1 MNISGISPRLT
12 FFDYTFKNV
21 DLLRA
26 VFLHPSL
33 GSIRSKMKEKNA
45 ISFDR
50 LEFLGDRILGLV
62 VAQMLFEKYPELD
75 EGGLSLRSSSLV
87 RMESL
92 YRVCVESGLSL
103 HIQHELPPHEK
114 TGKNLL
120 ADAMEAFLAA
130 LYLDGGLD
138 VVTKFIHLYFE
149 PLLED
154 AGRDMKPA
162 KTYLQELAHQKNLG
176 GRRPLYT
183 ILSQEGLQH
192 LPTFHI
198 EASIQGTEYRAS
210 AFGSSIKE
218 AENLA
223 ATALLEIIKDIK

>member
-1 MNISGISPRLT
+1 MSNTEIFPTLT

-21 DLLRA
+21 NLLKA

-33 GSIRSKMKEKNA
+33 GFMRSKLKEKNE

-50 LEFLGDRILGLV
+50 LEFLGDRVLGLV
-62 VAQMLFEKYPELD
+62 VAQILFKKYPSLD

-130 LYLDGGLD
+130 LYLDGGLE
-138 VVTKFIHLYFE
+138 VVRKFIHQYFE

-162 KTYLQELAHQKNLG
+162 KTYLQELAHQKKLAG
-176 GRRPLYT
+176 PIY
-183 ILSQEGLQH
+183 IVLSQEGPKH
-192 LPTFHI
+192 APTFQI
-198 EASIQGTEYRAS
+198 EASIPGSSYKTN

-223 ATALLEIIKDIK
+223 AIHLLEILKEIK